1 MRPEAWQCLADWPKK
16 ICHRHIFTSWVNSYT
31 TSLVEPSL
39 GQRLFES
46 GCPLSK
52 ALKLIKNQTKL
63 LNKRKGSFLILE
75 FKE

>member
-1 MRPEAWQCLADWPKK
+1 
-16 ICHRHIFTSWVNSYT
+16 
-31 TSLVEPSL
+31 LVEPSL

-63 LNKRKGSFLILE
+63 LNKRKGSFLILK